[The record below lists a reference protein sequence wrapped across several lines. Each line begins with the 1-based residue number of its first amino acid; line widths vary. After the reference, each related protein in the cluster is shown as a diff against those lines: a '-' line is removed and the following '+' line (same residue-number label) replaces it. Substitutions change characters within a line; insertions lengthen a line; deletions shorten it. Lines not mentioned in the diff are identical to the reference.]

1 MIRRIVIARTVGWEA
16 SHSQRESVI
25 LLPLERGVVIRLTL
39 AIPIGEAVSDVGAM
53 VRQRAL
59 SNESGGFNRD

>member
-1 MIRRIVIARTVGWEA
+1 MIQGIVIARTVGWEA
-16 SHSQRESVI
+16 NNSQWGQLR
-25 LLPLERGVVIRLTL
+25 LFMQLRGVVNRLTL

-59 SNESGGFNRD
+59 LNEGGGFN